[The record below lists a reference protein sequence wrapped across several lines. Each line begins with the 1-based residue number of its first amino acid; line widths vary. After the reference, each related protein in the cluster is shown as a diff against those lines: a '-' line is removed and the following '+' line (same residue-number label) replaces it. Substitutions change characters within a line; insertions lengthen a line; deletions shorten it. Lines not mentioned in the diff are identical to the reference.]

1 MLQRLQ
7 LDWAIH
13 PKATPQAWLGLHGP
27 YFSSNS
33 FFWGGGGGG
42 GGGGRGAR
50 RWCVLGGGGL
60 RARPAVTYLFFCN
73 DDI

>member
-42 GGGGRGAR
+42 GG
-50 RWCVLGGGGL
+50 L
-60 RARPAVTYLFFCN
+60 RARPAGAYFFFCN